1 MRCDPW
7 WPAVVL
13 GPTRESQGP
22 KSWRKRTGGREE
34 VRCVFLQA
42 DMTHAWLGGD
52 RVRPFLRED
61 AGEARR
67 QEYITRLPK

>member
-1 MRCDPW
+1 M
-7 WPAVVL
+7 VL
-13 GPTRESQGP
+13 GPTRESLGP
-22 KSWRKRTGGREE
+22 KSWRKKTGGREE
-34 VRCVFLQA
+34 VRCVFLHA

-67 QEYITRLPK
+67 QEYIVKMPR